1 MEKNKYLPFYMAY
14 FGNNPGIGKEETGEI
29 RMYEEPMQQ
38 ENPLE
43 AELNRQEMEEAL
55 MQSFYPVEIQ
65 ILQGIVEQ
73 VCDEED
79 YGGSRIYDE
88 YPDKGMLEKLG
99 KVIAGRARMELEDVY
114 EESEE
119 EAREASLSAADYG
132 SFRLRPERRGRKR
145 PGRNPLEDLSEIL
158 LLHEIRRR
166 RCRNQRC
173 RSY

>member
-1 MEKNKYLPFYMAY
+1 MAY
-14 FGNNPGIGKEETGEI
+14 FGNNPGIGKAETGEV

-88 YPDKGMLEKLG
+88 YPDKGMLEKMG
-99 KVIAGRARMELEDVY
+99 RKIAGRARMELDDMY
-114 EESEE
+114 EEPEE
-119 EAREASLSAADYG
+119 EAQEASLSAADFE
-132 SFRLRPERRGRKR
+132 SSRFRRERRGRR
-145 PGRNPLEDLSEIL
+145 RRRRNPLEDLSEIL
-158 LLHEIRRR
+158 LLHEVRRR